1 MTPSNRMTV
10 AEYAAHVDVVGSEMH
25 TFRGRGGMGAV
36 ESLVRSRLKVGS
48 NPEMGHKDVACI
60 EMS

>member
-1 MTPSNRMTV
+1 MTV